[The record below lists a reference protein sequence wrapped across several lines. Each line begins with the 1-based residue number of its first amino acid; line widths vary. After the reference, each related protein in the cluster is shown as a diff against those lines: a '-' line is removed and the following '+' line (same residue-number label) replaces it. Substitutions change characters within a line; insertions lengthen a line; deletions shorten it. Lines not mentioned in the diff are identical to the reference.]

1 MGVEQERPRKK
12 VDNWA
17 LIVALVIA
25 VTFGVTIFVKNWQ
38 YGTVF
43 YLILFF
49 VVIGFKR
56 GWFKDKIFHD

>member
-1 MGVEQERPRKK
+1 MGIKQERPRKK

-17 LIVALVIA
+17 LIVTLLIVAA
-25 VTFGVTIFVKNWQ
+25 FGVTIFAKNWQ

-49 VVIGFKR
+49 AVIAFKQ